1 MAPAWRRRS
10 LRGVPGGRRP
20 ARCRPAPDVRSRRCS
35 RRRHRRLMTRG
46 GFEGL
51 DACVHCG
58 FCLQACPTF
67 LATGDESDSPRGR
80 IELMRGLERGDIA
93 ATDPA
98 LFYHL
103 DRCLGCRGCEPVC
116 PSGVQ
121 YGHGLE
127 AARSHITAAR
137 GVPRMARL
145 ALWALT
151 TPGVSGFVYR
161 LARLLRATGLPRV
174 FAGWGRFRFA
184 MGMLAATK
192 LAANKAAAL
201 KTAAR
206 KTAANNPRP
215 PAAPSP
221 PSAALLFRGCVMQGL
236 FSHVHDATVRTL
248 GVNGYDVREV
258 SGQVCCGALHAHAG
272 LIDEAR
278 ELARKNVDAFGDG
291 EEPIVVN
298 SAGCGAMMKEYGRL
312 LGDER
317 CDRLAA
323 RVRDVTELLAGDAM
337 TGPVPGAPLDLHV
350 AYDPPCHLLHAQG
363 VAVPPLKLFA
373 AIPLLELV
381 QVPGAAECCGSA
393 GLFTLLEPE
402 MSRAVLA
409 AKIERLRVA
418 APQVVA
424 TGNPGCVMQI
434 GAGLA
439 AARVP
444 AHVRHPVELLDDSYR
459 AAGRYE

>member
-1 MAPAWRRRS
+1 MTGEDR
-10 LRGVPGGRRP
+10 
-20 ARCRPAPDVRSRRCS
+20 
-35 RRRHRRLMTRG
+35 TRG

-67 LATGDESDSPRGR
+67 LATGDEADSPRGR

-93 ATDPA
+93 ATDVA
-98 LFYHL
+98 LAYHL

-116 PSGVQ
+116 PSGVH

-127 AARSHITAAR
+127 AARSRITAAR
-137 GVPRMARL
+137 GTPRLARL

-151 TPGVSGFVYR
+151 TPGVSGVVYWF
-161 LARLLRATGLPRV
+161 ARLLRSVLPRSV
-174 FAGWGRFRFA
+174 AGWGRIRFGL
-184 MGMLAATK
+184 GMLAATK
-192 LAANKAAAL
+192 AVRRLGGSAVGRARAVP
-201 KTAAR
+201 TAQ
-206 KTAANNPRP
+206 P
-215 PAAPSP
+215 PNRST
-221 PSAALLFRGCVMQGL
+221 ALLFRGCVMEGL
-236 FSHVHDATVRTL
+236 FSHVHDATRRTL
-248 GVNGYDVREV
+248 AVNGYQVHEV
-258 SGQVCCGALHAHAG
+258 PGQVCCGALHAHAG
-272 LIDEAR
+272 LLEAAR
-278 ELARKNVDAFGDG
+278 ALARVNIAACGDG
-291 EEPIVVN
+291 DEPIVVN
-298 SAGCGAMMKEYGRL
+298 SAGCGALMKEYGHL
-312 LGDER
+312 VGDAQGER
-317 CDRLAA
+317 FGV
-323 RVRDVTELLAGDAM
+323 RVRDVTELLAGDGT

-381 QVPGAAECCGSA
+381 SVPGAAECCGSA

-402 MSRAVLA
+402 MSRQVLA
-409 AKIERLRVA
+409 AKLERLRAA

-424 TGNPGCVMQI
+424 TGNPGCLMQL

-439 AARVP
+439 AAGIH
-444 AHVRHPVELLDDSYR
+444 AHARHPVELLDDAYR

>member
-1 MAPAWRRRS
+1 
-10 LRGVPGGRRP
+10 
-20 ARCRPAPDVRSRRCS
+20 
-35 RRRHRRLMTRG
+35 MTRG

-67 LATGDESDSPRGR
+67 LATGDEADSPRGR

-127 AARSHITAAR
+127 AARSRITAAR
-137 GVPRMARL
+137 GVPPLARL

-151 TPGVSGFVYR
+151 TPGISPVVYWF
-161 LARLLRATGLPRV
+161 ARVLRATGFPRLV
-174 FAGWGRFRFA
+174 AGWGRVRFA

-192 LAANKAAAL
+192 GGSGRERAGTGGTLRGL
-201 KTAAR
+201 TAHSR
-206 KTAANNPRP
+206 PIP
-215 PAAPSP
+215 PAT
-221 PSAALLFRGCVMQGL
+221 ALLFRGCVMEGL
-236 FSHVHDATVRTL
+236 FPHVHEATRRTL
-248 GVNGYDVREV
+248 SVNGYETREV
-258 SGQVCCGALHAHAG
+258 RRQGCCGALHAHAG
-272 LIDEAR
+272 LVDEAR
-278 ELARKNVDAFGDG
+278 ALARVNVEAFGDG

-298 SAGCGAMMKEYGRL
+298 SAGCGALMKEYGRL
-312 LGDER
+312 LGEDPDDGSPSPER
-317 CDRLAA
+317 RGGRGVRFAA
-323 RVRDVTELLAGDAM
+323 RVRDVTELLAGDG
-337 TGPVPGAPLDLHV
+337 TKGPVAGAPLDLHV
-350 AYDPPCHLLHAQG
+350 VYDPPCHLLHAQG
-363 VAVPPLKLFA
+363 VAVQPLKLFA

-381 QVPGAAECCGSA
+381 PVPGAAECCGSA

-402 MSRAVLA
+402 MSRAVLG
-409 AKIERLRVA
+409 AKLERLREA

-424 TGNPGCVMQI
+424 TGNPGCLMQI
-434 GAGLA
+434 GAGLSA
-439 AARVP
+439 AGIPAR
-444 AHVRHPVELLDDSYR
+444 VRHPVELLDDSYR